1 MKKTFLLLAALTV
14 ATNINI
20 WAQGE
25 NNGNKRERR
34 WRQPTSVVHPDVHD
48 PVMAK
53 GEDGRYYMFS
63 TGMGV
68 GVMSSADMNE
78 WKFEPSVLKE
88 IPQWAM
94 DTVRGYRGH
103 TWAPD
108 ISFHNGLWHLYY
120 SCSTFGKNGSA
131 IGLAVNKTLDPKSPD
146 FGWVDKG
153 MVIASH
159 RHQDNW
165 NAIDPNIIVDKRG
178 NPYMTFGSF
187 WDGIQLIQLSKK
199 DFRTPTSKPVTIS
212 RRIGRKISKAEIDK
226 VEFYT
231 IEGKDTIEAGQNA
244 VEAPFIYKR
253 GKYYYLFVS
262 FDYCCRG
269 ERSTYRTVYGRSKRI
284 TGPYY
289 DQKGQPMEKGGGT
302 DLYGPNEEFFGV
314 GHCSV
319 YDFDG
324 QTYFI
329 SHAYEKDENG
339 RAKLFIRPLTFD
351 EDGWIVTEKK

>member
-1 MKKTFLLLAALTV
+1 MKKTFLLLAALIV

-25 NNGNKRERR
+25 NNSNKRERR
-34 WRQPTSVVHPDVHD
+34 WRRPTSVVHPDVHD

-94 DTVRGYRGH
+94 DTVRGYRGQ

-108 ISFHNGLWHLYY
+108 ISFHNGVWHLYY

-212 RRIGRKISKAEIDK
+212 RRIGRKISKDEIDK

-314 GHCSV
+314 GHCSG